1 VTAVVGHVDGDLRS
15 GVPAGCAVRRVG
27 TAEELRSVVHDLVAR
42 ENPDVVVM
50 AAAVAD
56 FRPVTSHPGK
66 ITKES
71 LAEGAAPELSLERTT
86 DVLAELA
93 AKRGSSPTPIVVGFA
108 AETPAEGESLTTRAL
123 AKLARKGCD
132 YLVANDVSDGAVFG
146 DEETT
151 VAIVGANGECHLRES
166 VSKEIAAHVIWD
178 AVRFDR

>member
-1 VTAVVGHVDGDLRS
+1 
-15 GVPAGCAVRRVG
+15 
-27 TAEELRSVVHDLVAR
+27 ELVAQ
-42 ENPDVVVM
+42 ETPDVVVM

-56 FRPVTSHPGK
+56 FRPVTAHPGK

-71 LAEGAAPELSLERTT
+71 LADGAAPELILERTT
-86 DVLAELA
+86 DVLAELV
-93 AKRGSSPTPIVVGFA
+93 AKRGSSSTPVIVGFA

-151 VAIVGANGECHLRES
+151 VAIIDANGDCDLREA
-166 VSKEIAAHVIWD
+166 VSKEIAAHAIWD